1 MTWPHSS
8 RSELPRRH
16 TTPGFHH
23 AVRLVARLVAAV
35 TTRLDAQGVERVPV
49 QGAFVGVSNHLSS
62 FDPLVVLAVMP
73 VRPATAFAAIEHRR
87 DFLVGWALDRLGVIW
102 IDRDNP
108 SRDALRIAR
117 NELAHGTAFGIAP
130 EGTRS
135 RRVGLLPGKTGAA
148 YLATRAGVPIFPAA
162 IWGTEKVVSNLRRL
176 RRTTVHFRMGEPI
189 HLPRGRASTEELE
202 EYTELIMRRIASM
215 LPPEY
220 RGVYA
225 DKNISE
231 IL

>member
-23 AVRLVARLVAAV
+23 AVRLVARIVAMV
-35 TTRLDAQGVERVPV
+35 TTRLDAQGVERVPM

-73 VRPATAFAAIEHRR
+73 VRPGTAFAAIEHRR

-108 SRDALRIAR
+108 SRDALRIAL

-135 RRVGLLPGKTGAA
+135 RSGGLLPGKTGAA
-148 YLATRAGVPIFPAA
+148 YLATRAGAPILPVA
-162 IWGTEKVVSNLRRL
+162 IWGTEKVAGNLRRL
-176 RRTTVHFRMGEPI
+176 KRETVHLRVGELI
-189 HLPRGRASTEELE
+189 RLSQGRAGTEELE
-202 EYTELIMRRIASM
+202 EYTDLIMHRIASM

-225 DKNISE
+225 DRVK
-231 IL
+231 